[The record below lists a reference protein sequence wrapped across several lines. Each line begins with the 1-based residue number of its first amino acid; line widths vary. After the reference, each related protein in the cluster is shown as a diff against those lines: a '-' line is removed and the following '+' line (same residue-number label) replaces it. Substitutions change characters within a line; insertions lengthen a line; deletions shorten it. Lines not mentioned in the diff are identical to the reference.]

1 MANVS
6 REALTAKPASLFLAG
21 TEPGLGMWLQMQ
33 AGSRGLGG
41 FKEIR
46 ADPKEIR
53 HRGKKMNKLH
63 FLRKLL
69 FIFLPL
75 MSSSL

>member
-6 REALTAKPASLFLAG
+6 WEALTAEPASLFLAG
-21 TEPGLGMWLQMQ
+21 TEPRLGMWLQMQ

-53 HRGKKMNKLH
+53 HRGKKNE
-63 FLRKLL
+63 
-69 FIFLPL
+69 
-75 MSSSL
+75 